1 MTVDAANF
9 GLFAFGALPADHPAV
24 VAEMNAIHE
33 RLWVRTPIGGIAR
46 YEHDYYHQVEHE
58 DIERVP
64 GNPWVICTL
73 WLALHKIEI
82 ARTPADLEKALEYLD
97 WAQERSLSSGVLAEQ
112 FNPLTGE
119 PISVSPLTWSH
130 ATVITV
136 AMRYLLKHAELTG
149 KPSGVVAELTNPSLR
164 AQE

>member
-1 MTVDAANF
+1 MIAGAGSGKTRVLTSRVVRLLERGVKPEAILAFTFTNRAAREMRARIRQMA
-9 GLFAFGALPADHPAV
+9 GPPA
-24 VAEMNAIHE
+24 E
-33 RLWVRTPIGGIAR
+33 RLWVGTPIGGIAR

-82 ARTPADLEKALEYLD
+82 ARTLADLEKALEYLD

-112 FNPLTGE
+112 R
-119 PISVSPLTWSH
+119 SRH
-130 ATVITV
+130 D
-136 AMRYLLKHAELTG
+136 R
-149 KPSGVVAELTNPSLR
+149 R
-164 AQE
+164 